1 MGSTIICCNNHL
13 EIKESILSEI
23 YGKRPVKKVVF
34 DSVSTV
40 NDENE
45 SNENKY
51 YSLNSLINGQK

>member
-1 MGSTIICCNNHL
+1 MGSTTVCCNKHL
-13 EIKESILSEI
+13 EIKESILSEV
-23 YGKRPVKKVVF
+23 YGKKVIF